1 MSACAGALI
10 LTCTTWAQCES
21 DFDFGDVAFG
31 VSPDPAAGETF
42 LDGMLEDDYYDV
54 LHILIPA
61 TAAGIDST
69 YPPTLPVDSVIVL
82 EDVVAPNGTYSGVVF
97 TDTVTNEVFHANEI
111 GLEVALNN
119 NGDSPNGNTFLGGMQ
134 YCAAIQG
141 VPTRSGIYRISI
153 DIQAWATIW
162 NPFNAP
168 FTFDNFTLRVNCP
181 LIQGVE
187 VVNANSVEGTQ
198 GQLTINLA
206 DGVVATEISWFNSSG
221 LQIGT
226 GESVTVTNPG
236 TFSVQVTTEDC
247 QSVFG
252 GWVVIDAGL
261 DCTMSA
267 TVNVVDA
274 DDNQDNGE
282 ATVVVDGATGPWTA
296 TWYSSTGL
304 LIGSG
309 ESVDGLSA
317 GSYSV
322 LVVDSIGCSV
332 EVESFD
338 VISALEEA
346 LDATWAVYPNPA
358 SQSLVLTGLP
368 PGSSWVVRTA
378 EGRVMTTG
386 HGRLQENVD
395 VSSWNNGVY
404 LVQITASNGVTTRRV
419 VVRH

>member
-10 LTCTTWAQCES
+10 LSCTTWAQCES

-153 DIQAWATIW
+153 DIQAWATIFT
-162 NPFNAP
+162 PFNAP

-187 VVNANSVEGTQ
+187 VVDANSVEGTQ
-198 GQLTINLA
+198 GQLTVNLA

-404 LVQITASNGVTTRRV
+404 LVQITASNGVTARRV